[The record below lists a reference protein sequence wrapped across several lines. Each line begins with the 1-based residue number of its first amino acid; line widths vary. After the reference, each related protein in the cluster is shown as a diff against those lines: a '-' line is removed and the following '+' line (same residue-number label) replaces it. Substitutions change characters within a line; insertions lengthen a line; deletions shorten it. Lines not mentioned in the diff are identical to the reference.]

1 MKKMFTTRKPETMAT
16 LHSFLTQQG
25 IPVTVNERGEQL
37 ELWVTQTSYYAIAK
51 QQIDA
56 FKANPDV
63 AAQAQ
68 VEQHVQRPSRQ
79 DNSLKPLL
87 HKIRAQAGNFTVA
100 VAILVT
106 LVYLLLQTPLQ
117 EFIFASLRIGDYF
130 AEMPGIQAWRF
141 VTPVL
146 LHFSLMHF
154 VFNLFWWWYL
164 GGRIELAIGWP
175 VLVALFIGSAV
186 VSNLAQL
193 YSTGPYFGGLSGV
206 VYALFGFCAVL
217 SFNKPRHPLYLPP
230 GLLVFMI
237 GWLLLGYTDLLW
249 VAVANE
255 AHLAG
260 LISGLVGAA
269 LYLLVPKAKRR
280 C

>member
-1 MKKMFTTRKPETMAT
+1 MKKIFTTRKPETMAA
-16 LHSFLTQQG
+16 LHSFLKRQG

-51 QQIDA
+51 QQIEA
-56 FKANPDV
+56 FKADPEIAV
-63 AAQAQ
+63 QAQ
-68 VEQHVQRPSRQ
+68 QQPSSTSQQ
-79 DNSLKPLL
+79 DQSIKPLL
-87 HKIRAQAGNFTVA
+87 RRIRSQAGVFTVA
-100 VAILVT
+100 VAALVT
-106 LVYLLLQTPLQ
+106 LVYVLLQTPLQ
-117 EFIFASLRIGDYF
+117 EAIFASLRIGDYF
-130 AEMPGIQAWRF
+130 SELPGAQAWRF

-164 GGRIELAIGWP
+164 GGRIELALGWP
-175 VLVALFIGSAV
+175 TLVALFIGSAV

-217 SFNKPRHPLYLPP
+217 SFQQPRHPLYLPP

-260 LISGLVGAA
+260 LVSGLVGAA
-269 LYLLVPKAKRR
+269 LYRLIPKAYRR
-280 C
+280 Y